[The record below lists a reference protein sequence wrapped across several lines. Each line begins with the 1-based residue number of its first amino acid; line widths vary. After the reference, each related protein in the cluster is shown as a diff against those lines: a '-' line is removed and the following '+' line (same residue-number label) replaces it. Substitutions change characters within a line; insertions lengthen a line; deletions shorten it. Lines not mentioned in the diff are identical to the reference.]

1 MKKYNYR
8 NKFTHQIQVN
18 HTGEIHLKTY
28 LTNKF
33 NAKSKSIIAVHFKKG
48 TGILP
53 AHWSNSA
60 ETSHS
65 GTPFT
70 LLKVILTYNTYIML
84 LYVRTN
90 M

>member
-8 NKFTHQIQVN
+8 NKFTHQIRVN

-33 NAKSKSIIAVHFKKG
+33 NAKSKSIIVVHFKKG

-53 AHWSNSA
+53 AH
-60 ETSHS
+60 
-65 GTPFT
+65 
-70 LLKVILTYNTYIML
+70 
-84 LYVRTN
+84 
-90 M
+90 

>member
-8 NKFTHQIQVN
+8 NKFTHQIRVN

-53 AHWSNSA
+53 TEVTVQKQAIA
-60 ETSHS
+60 GLHS
-65 GTPFT
+65 P
-70 LLKVILTYNTYIML
+70 Y
-84 LYVRTN
+84 
-90 M
+90 